1 MASPP
6 APERRRRRVVPYRV
20 LLAITSSDIGGAE
33 AIVRDLAVRLDRRQF
48 DPQMCSL
55 RPPGR
60 MAEEV
65 ATAGVPVN
73 SFYLSERPRS
83 GELFRAVL
91 AMAHLLRTQRI
102 DVVHSFL
109 YRANVVARLA
119 SRITRHRPVVITGHH
134 SIEPYGGRLVTS
146 LSRYSRRFSDR
157 CVVPSRAVR
166 DVLIRDEGVTPAR
179 IVVIPNGIDIAR
191 FRPGLD
197 GRSRR
202 EFGIASG
209 DVVVGAVG
217 RFSAEKAFHLL
228 LSAVAELRHEQ
239 VPIHLLLIGD
249 GPERRRLEDETVRLA
264 IEPFVHFLG
273 MQTEVQPLYALTDIF
288 VLPSLHEAAPMTLL
302 EAMAC
307 GCAVIATRRG
317 GAPEMVEHG
326 QSGLLVEPG
335 QVSALVEAIRSLAR
349 SDAERR
355 RLAEAGL
362 ERVRA
367 YFDVNRMVREHAHL
381 YSTLGSARRRGLRGR
396 RW

>member
-1 MASPP
+1 MAAAPT
-6 APERRRRRVVPYRV
+6 PERKHRRLQPYRV
-20 LLAITSSDIGGAE
+20 LLAITSSDVGGAE
-33 AIVRDLAVRLDRRQF
+33 AIVRDLALRLDRRHF
-48 DPQMCSL
+48 DPQICSL

-60 MAEEV
+60 MADD
-65 ATAGVPVN
+65 AAAAGIAVN
-73 SFYLSERPRS
+73 SFYLSDRPRS
-83 GELFRAVL
+83 GELLRAVL
-91 AMAHLLRTQRI
+91 AMAHQLRTQRI

-134 SIEPYGGRLVTS
+134 SIEPYGGRLVTG

-166 DVLIRDEGVTPAR
+166 DVLISDEGVSPAR
-179 IVVIPNGIDIAR
+179 IVVIPNGIDITR
-191 FRPGLD
+191 FHPGQD

-202 EFGIASG
+202 DLGIGSG

-228 LSAVAELRHEQ
+228 LSAVAELRRAQ
-239 VPIHLLLIGD
+239 VPLQLLLIGD
-249 GPERRRLEDETVRLA
+249 GPERRRLEQETARLA

-273 MQTEVQPLYALTDIF
+273 MQSEVQPLYAMTDIF

-326 QSGLLVEPG
+326 ESGLLVDPG
-335 QVSALVEAIRSLAR
+335 QVPPLAEAIRRLAT
-349 SDAERR
+349 SKAERQ

-362 ERVRA
+362 ERVHA
-367 YFDVNRMVREHAHL
+367 HFDVARMVHEHAHL
-381 YSTLGSARRRGLRGR
+381 YTTLGSARRRGLRGR